1 MELISEARSKVIVHM
16 RSVVEARKEQDGL
29 TAPAPIEVMQLDTI
43 GGNETSLWRARI
55 RGLRRR
61 SCPRS
66 ADAEH
71 RQNDGSISHDATLIR
86 PNELKLSRAQG
97 ERGWLSLAVF

>member
-29 TAPAPIEVMQLDTI
+29 TAPAPIEVMQLDAI
-43 GGNETSLWRARI
+43 GGNETRLRRARI
-55 RGLRRR
+55 RGQRR
-61 SCPRS
+61 SWCPRS

-71 RQNDGSISHDATLIR
+71 RQNHGSVSHDATLIR
-86 PNELKLSRAQG
+86 PNEYSAKFRCFSRKTF
-97 ERGWLSLAVF
+97 V